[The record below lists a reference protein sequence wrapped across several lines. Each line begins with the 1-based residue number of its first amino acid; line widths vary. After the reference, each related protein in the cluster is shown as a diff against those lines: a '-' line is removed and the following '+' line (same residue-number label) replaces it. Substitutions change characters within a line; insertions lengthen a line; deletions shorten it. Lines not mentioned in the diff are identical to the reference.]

1 MCGIAGFQGRYG
13 RDLLMRFN
21 ARQEH
26 RGPDDED
33 VWYDADDGIGLAH
46 RRLSIIDLSPEAAQP
61 MCDESGDIQLVCNG
75 EIYNFRELRQFLQG
89 KGYRFKTQCDCE
101 VLIHLYDLEGPDMLD
116 RLNGMYAL
124 AIWDRRKKS
133 LFLAV
138 DHARIKPL
146 YYAETPGG
154 FAFASEIKALLE
166 VPDLDRSINPSAVHY
181 HLAYLWCPASDT
193 MLTAV
198 KKCEPGQA
206 LLVED
211 GRVKRI
217 WTHEPPHYQASIAS
231 YSENEAIAALT
242 GELEATIERQMVS
255 DVPVGAFLSG
265 GLDSSL
271 IAALMVKH
279 TEAASLPCYTIKS
292 AIGAHRGWIDDLPYA
307 RKAAHHLG
315 VKLTEIEITPPSAD
329 DVASMIY
336 TLDEPQSDIA
346 PINAMLISARARQ
359 DGVKVLLSGAGGD
372 DVFSGYRRHVAL
384 RLERYWSWLPASLR
398 KAVREGSKLFP
409 GDKGWGRR
417 LQTAFRSADR
427 PRDERMMSAFFWSDR
442 DIRSNLYSRDF
453 AQLVNDKPV
462 LGPLIERFERLG
474 PDVPDLNRLLY
485 LEQQFFLADHNLNY
499 TDKASMAESIEV
511 RVPYLD
517 RELMRFAATLPVDLK
532 LKGLTT
538 KYLLRK
544 VAEPLLPHDVI
555 YRPKVGFGAPL
566 QEWLDTDLKM
576 MVEDTLS
583 HQSLKNRGWFDPA
596 AVDRLRAD
604 NKAGRIDAAST
615 IFELVCLELWMR
627 RFVDD
632 QNLAAAA

>member
-1 MCGIAGFQGRYG
+1 MCGIAGFQGSYG
-13 RDLLMRFN
+13 RDLLTRFN
-21 ARQEH
+21 VRQEH
-26 RGPDDED
+26 RGPDDQD
-33 VWYDADDGIGLAH
+33 VWYDAEDHIGLAH

-75 EIYNFRELRQFLQG
+75 EIYNFRELRRFLEG
-89 KGYRFKTQCDCE
+89 KGYRFKTSCDVE
-101 VLIHLYDLEGPDMLD
+101 VLIHLYDFEGPDMLD

-124 AIWDRRKKS
+124 AIWDRRKKT

-154 FAFASEIKALLE
+154 FVFASEIKALLE
-166 VPDLDRSINPSAVHY
+166 VPDLDRSINPNAIHY

-193 MLTAV
+193 MLRAV
-198 KKCEPGQA
+198 RKCEPGQA
-206 LLVED
+206 LMVKD
-211 GRVKRI
+211 GRIQRI
-217 WTHEPPHYQASIAS
+217 WTHEPPHYQVPIRDV
-231 YSENEAIAALT
+231 SENDAIAALT
-242 GELEATIERQMVS
+242 KELEAAVERQMVS

-271 IAALMVKH
+271 IVALMAKH

-292 AIGAHRGWIDDLPYA
+292 AIGAHRGWVDDLPYA
-307 RKAAHHLG
+307 RQAARHLG

-346 PINAMLISARARQ
+346 PINALLISARARQ

-372 DVFSGYRRHVAL
+372 DVFSGYRRHIAL
-384 RLERYWSWLPASLR
+384 RLERYWSWLPAPLR
-398 KAVREGSKLFP
+398 SAVRRCSRLAP
-409 GDKGWGRR
+409 GGTGWGRR

-427 PRDERMMSAFFWSDR
+427 PRDERLMSTFFWSDR
-442 DIRSNLYSRDF
+442 DIRNRLYSREFD
-453 AQLVNDKPV
+453 ALVEGDAV
-462 LGPLIERFERLG
+462 LKPLIERFERLG
-474 PDVPDLNRLLY
+474 SDVPDLNRLLY

-499 TDKASMAESIEV
+499 TDKASMAASIEV

-517 RELMRFAATLPVDLK
+517 RELMKFAATLPVDLK
-532 LKGLTT
+532 LKGTTT

-544 VAEPLLPHDVI
+544 VAEPLLPHEVI

-566 QEWLDTDLKM
+566 QEWLDTDLKD

-583 HQSLKNRGWFDPA
+583 SQSLRNRGWFDPR
-596 AVDRLRAD
+596 AVDQLRAD
-604 NKAGRIDAAST
+604 NKAGRVDAAST
-615 IFELVCLELWMR
+615 IFEMVCLELWMR
-627 RFVDD
+627 RFVDH
-632 QNLAAAA
+632 QGLAAAA